1 MEPTFRLMASTRHVI
16 ATRVIATSTIAA
28 AGMPGTASRLIVRD
42 MGSYPGVRR
51 PATTTNN
58 AAPGG
63 KVIPTAP

>member
-42 MGSYPGVRR
+42 TGS
-51 PATTTNN
+51 
-58 AAPGG
+58 
-63 KVIPTAP
+63 